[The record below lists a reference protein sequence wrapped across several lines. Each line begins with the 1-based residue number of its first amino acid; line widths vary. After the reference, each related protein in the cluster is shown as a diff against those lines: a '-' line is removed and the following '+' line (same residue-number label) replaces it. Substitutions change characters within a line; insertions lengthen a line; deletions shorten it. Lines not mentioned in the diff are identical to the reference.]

1 MKIAYTLVVSLLLLA
16 ACRPNNDS
24 RLFELVPASETGIT
38 FANTITTSDSMNA
51 LNFDYIY
58 NGGGVAVGDVN
69 NDSLPDIY
77 FTGNMVSGKLY
88 LNKGNFQFEDITE
101 KAGVSTTKWT
111 TGVAMVDI
119 NTDGLLDL
127 YVCVAGKDST
137 QSANLLFVSNGNGT
151 FTEKAKEYGLA
162 DTGYST
168 QAAFFDYDNDGDLD
182 MYLLTNAYENFNRN
196 ITRPKFTKGEGK
208 STDRLYRNNG
218 DHTFTNV
225 SKEAGILVEGY
236 GLGVAVSDINQ
247 DGWPDVY
254 VANDF
259 LTNDLLWIN
268 NQNGTFTESAARYMK
283 HQSHNGMGTDVADYN
298 NDGLVDIV
306 VLDMLPEDNLRQKT
320 MFPAPNYDR
329 FEQTLQ
335 YGYIPQYIRNTLQLN
350 NGNGTFSEIGQLAGI
365 HNTDWS
371 WSALFADYDNDG
383 LKDLL
388 ITNGYRKDV
397 TNMDFITYSRE
408 NSMFGTDETN
418 KKRMAGELDKLAG
431 ANVHNYI
438 FRNKGDLTFEDKSL
452 TWGMSEPGYS
462 NGAAYADLDQDGDL
476 DLVVNNIDQK
486 ASIYRNNADKVLTHT
501 YLQIE
506 LIGTDLNKHGIGT
519 KIELV
524 SGGKKQFQEQTLYR
538 GYKSTVDPL
547 IHFGLGSITKVDTLT
562 VTWPD
567 GKLQQLYNVAA
578 KQRLVIDYKQSKVPE
593 SVQVPAHIPSQT
605 LFTNISGRNGLVYK
619 HQESDY
625 VDFKIQPLL
634 PHKFSQNGPGI
645 AVGDADGNGLDDV
658 YVGGAAGK
666 SGVLFFQSSSG
677 TFESHEVAKQR
688 EEDMGSLFFDAD
700 KDGDL
705 DLYVASGGSEFEEN
719 SAYYQDRLY
728 VNDGKGNF
736 THQSAALPEMR
747 TSGSCVTA
755 ADYDQD
761 GDLDLFVGGR
771 IVPGKY
777 PMPARSYILQNNGGK
792 FTDITAQL
800 CQELQK
806 PGLVTAAL
814 WTDFNNDNQID
825 LIVTGEW
832 MPVSFFEN
840 KNGRLTNVTNN
851 AGTAQ
856 ATGWWNSLTSGDF
869 DQDGDMDYVAGNLG
883 LNTKYKASEKEPV
896 CVYAKD
902 YDQNGSIDPI
912 LCYYIMGENHPTHP
926 RDALIDQINGMR
938 GRFPRYEQYGKATL
952 DKVLTKQE
960 LEGALVVRS
969 EYFQSAYIENQ
980 GNGKFVMRPLPIQAQ
995 VAPVFGMLSR
1005 DFDGDGQL
1013 DVLLTGNSY
1022 AAEVQTGQYDASV
1035 GLLLKGDG
1043 KGDFSPV
1050 PVTKS
1055 GFFVNKDAKGIAE
1068 LMDSKGNPLVL
1079 VACNADSLES
1089 FTYKSTTESIKLL
1102 PSDQYAILT
1111 HKNGKKSKQEFY
1123 YGSAYLSQSA
1133 RVLKLSEDI
1142 IAATIYESNGKSR
1155 VVTIKAGLAVIRQP

>member
-1 MKIAYTLVVSLLLLA
+1 MKISFVFVVSILCMLA
-16 ACRPNNDS
+16 ACHSNKDS
-24 RLFELVPASETGIT
+24 LLFESVPASETGIT
-38 FANTITTSDSMNA
+38 FANTITTSDSINA

-88 LNKGNFQFEDITE
+88 LNKGNLQFEDVTE

-111 TGVAMVDI
+111 TGVAMIDI
-119 NTDGLLDL
+119 NTDGFLDI
-127 YVCVAGKDST
+127 YICVAGKDST
-137 QSANLLFVSNGNGT
+137 QSANLLFVNNGNGT
-151 FTEKAKEYGLA
+151 FTERAAAYGLA

-168 QAAFFDYDNDGDLD
+168 QAAFFDYDKDGDLD
-182 MYLLTNAYENFNRN
+182 MYLLTNAYESFNRN
-196 ITRPKFTKGEGK
+196 ITRPKLTRGEGK

-218 DHTFTNV
+218 NHTFTNV
-225 SKEAGILVEGY
+225 SREAGIVVEGY
-236 GLGVAVSDINQ
+236 GLGVAISDINR

-268 NQNGTFTESAARYMK
+268 NQNGSFTESAAKYMK

-320 MFPAPNYDR
+320 MFAAPNYDR

-335 YGYIPQYIRNTLQLN
+335 YGYLPQYVRNTLQLN
-350 NGNGTFSEIGQLAGI
+350 NGNGSFSEIGQMAGI

-408 NSMFGTDETN
+408 SSMFGTDEQNRKEST
-418 KKRMAGELDKLAG
+418 AELEKLAG
-431 ANVHNYI
+431 ANVHNYV
-438 FRNKGDLTFEDKSL
+438 FRNKGDLTFEDKSQS
-452 TWGMSEPGYS
+452 WGMGEPGYS
-462 NGAAYADLDQDGDL
+462 NGAAYTDLDRDGDL
-476 DLVVNNIDQK
+476 DLVINNIDRE
-486 ASIYRNNADKVLTHT
+486 ASIYRNNADKLLSNN

-506 LIGTDLNKHGIGT
+506 LIGAELNKRGLGT
-519 KIELV
+519 KVELM
-524 SGGKKQFQEQTLYR
+524 SGGNKQFQEQTLYK

-547 IHFGLGSITKVDTLT
+547 IHFGLGTITKIDTLT
-562 VTWPD
+562 ISWPD
-567 GKLQQLYNVAA
+567 GKLQQLYNILAN
-578 KQRLVIDYKQSKVPE
+578 QRLSIDYRQARPPDSGL
-593 SVQVPAHIPSQT
+593 VPASITSQT
-605 LFTNISGRNGLVYK
+605 IFSEVSGKNGLAYK
-619 HQESDY
+619 HQESDF

-634 PHKFSQNGPGI
+634 PHKFSQNGPGL
-645 AVGDADGNGLDDV
+645 AVGDVDGNGLDDF
-658 YVGGAAGK
+658 YIGGAAGK
-666 SGVLFFQSSSG
+666 PGTLFFQTPTG
-677 TFESHEVAKQR
+677 RFESHEVAKQR

-700 KDGDL
+700 GDGDL
-705 DLYVASGGSEFEEN
+705 DLYVVSGGSEFEEN
-719 SAYYQDRLY
+719 SASYQDRLY
-728 VNDGKGNF
+728 INDGKENF
-736 THQSAALPEMR
+736 TIQKEALPEIGS
-747 TSGSCVTA
+747 SGSCVTA
-755 ADYDQD
+755 ADYDLD

-777 PMPARSYILQNNGGK
+777 PFPSRSYILQNNKGT
-792 FTDITAQL
+792 FTDVTAKV
-800 CQELQK
+800 CQELQQI
-806 PGLVTAAL
+806 GLVTAAL
-814 WTDFNNDNQID
+814 WSDFNNDNQID
-825 LIVTGEW
+825 LVITGEW

-840 KNGRLTNVTNN
+840 KNGKFINVTKI

-869 DQDGDMDYVAGNLG
+869 DQDGDIDYIAGNLG
-883 LNTKYKASEKEPV
+883 LNTKYKASAKEPV

-912 LCYYIMGENHPTHP
+912 LCYYIMGENYPTHP

-938 GRFPRYEQYGKATL
+938 GRFQRYEQYGKATL
-952 DKVLTKQE
+952 DKVLTNQE

-969 EYFQSAYIENQ
+969 EYFQSAYVENQ
-980 GNGKFVMRPLPIQAQ
+980 GNGKFTMKPLPIQAQ
-995 VAPVFGMLSR
+995 VAPVFGMLTR
-1005 DFDGDGQL
+1005 DFDGDGLL
-1013 DVLLTGNSY
+1013 DVLLAGNSY
-1022 AAEVQTGQYDASV
+1022 ATEVQTGWYDASV

-1043 KGDFSPV
+1043 KGNFYPV
-1050 PVTKS
+1050 SVTKS

-1068 LMDSKGNPLVL
+1068 LMDSKGNALVL
-1079 VACNADSLES
+1079 VASNADSLKAFS
-1089 FTYKSTTESIKLL
+1089 YLPGSQFISLQ

-1111 HKNGKKSKQEFY
+1111 HKNGKKSKHEFY
-1123 YGSAYLSQSA
+1123 YGSSYLSQSA
-1133 RVLKLSEDI
+1133 RILQVPADVT
-1142 IAATIYESNGKSR
+1142 AASIYEASGKSR
-1155 VVTIKAGLAVIRQP
+1155 AIVLKAGFAQVE